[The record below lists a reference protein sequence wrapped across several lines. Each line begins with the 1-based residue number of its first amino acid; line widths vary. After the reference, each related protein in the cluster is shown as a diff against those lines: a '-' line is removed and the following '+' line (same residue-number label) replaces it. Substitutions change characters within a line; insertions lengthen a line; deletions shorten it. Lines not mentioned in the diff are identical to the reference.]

1 MPRTARALA
10 ERRNDEAGARHVD
23 ELVQRGRRQGY
34 LMLPELRNA
43 FEQASVTPAEAR
55 SILRELSDEGVQLGN
70 ESSEPA
76 PAGPAATV
84 SGADDGI
91 SEVEHAEV
99 THAMPDLA
107 ELDLS
112 GPDLVVAEFDDPDL
126 LDDLEEAPAEST
138 ARPAGKPRG
147 RKDRRG
153 AAAAE
158 LIAVAD
164 DDGGAEADLDDQ
176 TSVMGDSVHT
186 YLKSIG
192 RTSLL
197 TAEQEVDL
205 AKRIEA
211 GLYAEHKLETELDLT
226 NQLRAELEAVAEDG
240 RAAKAHMLEA
250 NLRLVVSVAKK
261 YSDRGLSL
269 LDVVQEGNLGLIRA
283 VEKFDYS
290 KGYKFSTY
298 AMWWIRQAIQRGF
311 ADSART
317 IRLPVH
323 VLEMLSKLSRVE
335 RDMHQRLG
343 REPTPEELAVELD
356 RTPDQ
361 IEELLRTSRQPIS
374 LDSTIGEDGETSI
387 GDLIEDVD
395 APEASELVDRQ
406 LMADQLRHALDALT
420 PREATIMAM
429 RFGLYD
435 GNPHT
440 LDEIGKALGLTRERI
455 RQLEKQSLSKLRH
468 PSRAQPLL
476 EYAV

>member
-1 MPRTARALA
+1 MPRTATAA
-10 ERRNDEAGARHVD
+10 TRRHDDEATIA
-23 ELVQRGRRQGY
+23 ELDQLIQHGRGQGH
-34 LMLPELRNA
+34 LSLPELRAA
-43 FEQASVTPAEAR
+43 FEQARMSPTEAR
-55 SILRELSDEGVQLGN
+55 SIIRELTEAGVQLGN
-70 ESSEPA
+70 DPADAVASAA
-76 PAGPAATV
+76 PAAVAAAPASGRAPKGRTAAKASRTTSRSRAAT
-84 SGADDGI
+84 A
-91 SEVEHAEV
+91 A
-99 THAMPDLA
+99 TAAP
-107 ELDLS
+107 
-112 GPDLVVAEFDDPDL
+112 
-126 LDDLEEAPAEST
+126 EA
-138 ARPAGKPRG
+138 
-147 RKDRRG
+147 G
-153 AAAAE
+153 AAPQAGAAPEAGAAE
-158 LIAVAD
+158 AEQADAGAVLAQVAD
-164 DDGGAEADLDDQ
+164 GLSAGSETDLDDQ

-192 RTSLL
+192 RRSLL
-197 TAEQEVDL
+197 TAEEEVEL

-211 GLYAEHKLETELDLT
+211 GLFAEHKLATESGLTKRYRADLDL
-226 NQLRAELEAVAEDG
+226 VAEDG
-240 RAAKAHMLEA
+240 RRAKAHMLEA

-420 PREATIMAM
+420 PREATIMSM

-476 EYAV
+476 DYAS

>member
-1 MPRTARALA
+1 MPRNAI
-10 ERRNDEAGARHVD
+10 AGRPSGPVSPNVD
-23 ELVQRGRRQGY
+23 ELIRLGRERGHLSRTELSSAFAASGLSPAQGRAI
-34 LMLPELRNA
+34 LRDLA
-43 FEQASVTPAEAR
+43 KAGVDLGEGQAGTPGGVRTGKEDMQTAQTADATPDEIAEVVGLDGLDAAEA
-55 SILRELSDEGVQLGN
+55 E
-70 ESSEPA
+70 
-76 PAGPAATV
+76 
-84 SGADDGI
+84 
-91 SEVEHAEV
+91 
-99 THAMPDLA
+99 
-107 ELDLS
+107 
-112 GPDLVVAEFDDPDL
+112 
-126 LDDLEEAPAEST
+126 
-138 ARPAGKPRG
+138 
-147 RKDRRG
+147 
-153 AAAAE
+153 AAA
-158 LIAVAD
+158 LS
-164 DDGGAEADLDDQ
+164 EAALGEAAPGEAANPPTGVEVDLDDQ
-176 TSVMGDSVHT
+176 TSTMGDSVHT

-197 TAEQEVDL
+197 TAEQEVNL

-211 GLYAEHKLETELDLT
+211 GLFAEHKLASEADLPGKY
-226 NQLRAELEAVAEDG
+226 RRELELVAEDG
-240 RAAKAHMLEA
+240 RRAKAHMLEA

-283 VEKFDYS
+283 VEKFDYT

-387 GDLIEDVD
+387 GDLIEDTD

-440 LDEIGKALGLTRERI
+440 LDEIGRALGLTRERI

-476 EYAV
+476 DYAS

>member
-1 MPRTARALA
+1 MPRIAMATSSVA
-10 ERRNDEAGARHVD
+10 ETDEEASTTRVD
-23 ELVQRGRRQGY
+23 DLIQRGRSQGH
-34 LMLPELRNA
+34 LSLAELRSA
-43 FEQASVTPAEAR
+43 FDQAGLTPAEGR
-55 SILRELSDEGVQLGN
+55 SILRELAESGVRLANELGD
-70 ESSEPA
+70 SGKTRSARSAAA
-76 PAGPAATV
+76 PARAV
-84 SGADDGI
+84 KDADDAEAGDE
-91 SEVEHAEV
+91 SDVDLADAEV
-99 THAMPDLA
+99 VSLEA
-107 ELDLS
+107 E
-112 GPDLVVAEFDDPDL
+112 
-126 LDDLEEAPAEST
+126 
-138 ARPAGKPRG
+138 
-147 RKDRRG
+147 
-153 AAAAE
+153 AAALTE
-158 LIAVAD
+158 SDRLTEV
-164 DDGGAEADLDDQ
+164 DLDDQ
-176 TSVMGDSVHT
+176 TPAMGDSVHT

-211 GLYAEHKLETELDLT
+211 GLFAEHKLETMALEGRAGLDENYRRDLELI
-226 NQLRAELEAVAEDG
+226 AEDG
-240 RAAKAHMLEA
+240 RRAKAHMLEA

-283 VEKFDYS
+283 VEKFDYT

-406 LMADQLRHALDALT
+406 LMAEQLRSALDALT

-440 LDEIGKALGLTRERI
+440 LDEIGRALGLTRERI

-476 EYAV
+476 DFAS

>member
-1 MPRTARALA
+1 MPRSATAS
-10 ERRNDEAGARHVD
+10 RRHDDEATLSHVD
-23 ELVQRGRRQGY
+23 ELIQHGRGQGY
-34 LMLPELRNA
+34 LSLPDLRA
-43 FEQASVTPAEAR
+43 ALEQARISPTEAR
-55 SILRELSDEGVQLGN
+55 SILRELAEAGVQLGN
-70 ESSEPA
+70 EAADEQA
-76 PAGPAATV
+76 EVATETAAAGGQPPAA
-84 SGADDGI
+84 SQG
-91 SEVEHAEV
+91 
-99 THAMPDLA
+99 
-107 ELDLS
+107 
-112 GPDLVVAEFDDPDL
+112 
-126 LDDLEEAPAEST
+126 T
-138 ARPAGKPRG
+138 ARL
-147 RKDRRG
+147 
-153 AAAAE
+153 AAADMSVE
-158 LIAVAD
+158 V
-164 DDGGAEADLDDQ
+164 DLDDQ

-197 TAEQEVDL
+197 TAEEEVNL

-211 GLYAEHKLETELDLT
+211 GLYAEHKLETESGLSRGY
-226 NQLRAELEAVAEDG
+226 RADLEAVAQDG
-240 RAAKAHMLEA
+240 RRAKAHMLEA

-395 APEASELVDRQ
+395 APEAAELVDRQ

-476 EYAV
+476 DYAV

>member
-1 MPRTARALA
+1 MPRIASAVPS
-10 ERRNDEAGARHVD
+10 NDEEANSSRVD
-23 ELVQRGRRQGY
+23 DLIQRGRSQGH
-34 LMLPELRNA
+34 LSLSDLRTA
-43 FEQASVTPAEAR
+43 FEQAGLTPAEAR
-55 SILRELSDEGVQLGN
+55 SILRELSEAGVRLADE
-70 ESSEPA
+70 E
-76 PAGPAATV
+76 T
-84 SGADDGI
+84 
-91 SEVEHAEV
+91 
-99 THAMPDLA
+99 
-107 ELDLS
+107 DLS
-112 GPDLVVAEFDDPDL
+112 A
-126 LDDLEEAPAEST
+126 
-138 ARPAGKPRG
+138 AGKASRAAKG
-147 RKDRRG
+147 ETKQAKAASKS
-153 AAAAE
+153 AAAAKP
-158 LIAVAD
+158 AVKKARSKKAD
-164 DDGGAEADLDDQ
+164 EDASAASAASGKAATATVKKDSDDVEVSEDDVVTIEADVAAFADGVDLDDQ
-176 TSVMGDSVHT
+176 TPAMGDSVHT

-211 GLYAEHKLETELDLT
+211 GLFAENKLDSQPDLSPQHRRDLEL
-226 NQLRAELEAVAEDG
+226 VAEDG
-240 RAAKAHMLEA
+240 RRAKAHMLEA

-283 VEKFDYS
+283 VEKFDYT

-406 LMADQLRHALDALT
+406 LMAEQLRSALDALT

-435 GNPHT
+435 GTACRARPPAGPGT
-440 LDEIGKALGLTRERI
+440 LCR
-455 RQLEKQSLSKLRH
+455 
-468 PSRAQPLL
+468 
-476 EYAV
+476 

>member
-1 MPRTARALA
+1 MPRIATAASA
-10 ERRNDEAGARHVD
+10 DEEASSSRVD
-23 ELVQRGRRQGY
+23 DLIQRGRSQGH
-34 LMLPELRNA
+34 LSLSDLRTA
-43 FEQASVTPAEAR
+43 FEQAGLTPAEAR
-55 SILRELSDEGVQLGN
+55 SILRELSEAGVRLADEETELKAPRGKAKTAASKATGGAK
-70 ESSEPA
+70 A
-76 PAGPAATV
+76 PAAKAAVPAATEAAAKKTR
-84 SGADDGI
+84 GKKADQ
-91 SEVEHAEV
+91 
-99 THAMPDLA
+99 P
-107 ELDLS
+107 
-112 GPDLVVAEFDDPDL
+112 
-126 LDDLEEAPAEST
+126 
-138 ARPAGKPRG
+138 
-147 RKDRRG
+147 
-153 AAAAE
+153 AAAAGKAQADGDDPE
-158 LIAVAD
+158 IDGDEMASLEADVAAFA
-164 DDGGAEADLDDQ
+164 DGVDLDDQ
-176 TSVMGDSVHT
+176 TPAMGDSVHT

-211 GLYAEHKLETELDLT
+211 GLFAEHKLDTDPDLDPQMRRDLEL
-226 NQLRAELEAVAEDG
+226 VAEDG
-240 RAAKAHMLEA
+240 RRAKAHMLEA

-283 VEKFDYS
+283 VEKFDYT

-406 LMADQLRHALDALT
+406 LMAEQLRSALDALT

-440 LDEIGKALGLTRERI
+440 LDEIGRALGLTRERI

-476 EYAV
+476 DFAS

>member
-1 MPRTARALA
+1 MPRIAMAVPVQD
-10 ERRNDEAGARHVD
+10 DEANSTRVD
-23 ELVQRGRRQGY
+23 DLIQRGRSQGH
-34 LMLPELRNA
+34 LSLSDLRTA
-43 FEQASVTPAEAR
+43 FEQAGLTAAEAR
-55 SILRELSDEGVQLGN
+55 SILRELSEAGVRLAN
-70 ESSEPA
+70 EKTETKDSA
-76 PAGPAATV
+76 V
-84 SGADDGI
+84 SGSLAEALQALATAKPAKKSRSSKTEAAD
-91 SEVEHAEV
+91 AEV
-99 THAMPDLA
+99 DGDVDFGD
-107 ELDLS
+107 ED
-112 GPDLVVAEFDDPDL
+112 VASI
-126 LDDLEEAPAEST
+126 EA
-138 ARPAGKPRG
+138 
-147 RKDRRG
+147 DV
-153 AAAAE
+153 AA
-158 LIAVAD
+158 IA
-164 DDGGAEADLDDQ
+164 DGVDLDDQ
-176 TSVMGDSVHT
+176 TPAMGDSVHT

-211 GLYAEHKLETELDLT
+211 GLFAEHKLDTEPDLPAD
-226 NQLRAELEAVAEDG
+226 LRRDLELVAEDG
-240 RAAKAHMLEA
+240 RRAKAHMLEA

-283 VEKFDYS
+283 VEKFDYT

-406 LMADQLRHALDALT
+406 LMAEQLRSALDALT

-440 LDEIGKALGLTRERI
+440 LDEIGRALGLTRERI

-476 EYAV
+476 DFAS

>member
-1 MPRTARALA
+1 MPKTSTARRKPTAAGQAAPLHAVGKRRAAGTGGGSGGGTAQERARTGTEDMKTASLTEPRAAAEGTGLDGLDTVAAEAEAVALA
-10 ERRNDEAGARHVD
+10 ETV
-23 ELVQRGRRQGY
+23 
-34 LMLPELRNA
+34 
-43 FEQASVTPAEAR
+43 PAEPGQPTA
-55 SILRELSDEGVQLGN
+55 
-70 ESSEPA
+70 
-76 PAGPAATV
+76 
-84 SGADDGI
+84 
-91 SEVEHAEV
+91 AEV
-99 THAMPDLA
+99 
-107 ELDLS
+107 
-112 GPDLVVAEFDDPDL
+112 
-126 LDDLEEAPAEST
+126 
-138 ARPAGKPRG
+138 
-147 RKDRRG
+147 
-153 AAAAE
+153 
-158 LIAVAD
+158 
-164 DDGGAEADLDDQ
+164 DLDDQ
-176 TSVMGDSVHT
+176 TSAMGDSVHT

-197 TAEQEVDL
+197 TAEQEVNL

-211 GLYAEHKLETELDLT
+211 GLFAEHKLATEPDLDAG
-226 NQLRAELEAVAEDG
+226 LRRDLMDVAEDG
-240 RAAKAHMLEA
+240 RRAKAHMLEA

-283 VEKFDYS
+283 VEKFDYT

-406 LMADQLRHALDALT
+406 LMADQLRHALDGLT
-420 PREATIMAM
+420 QREATIMAM

-440 LDEIGKALGLTRERI
+440 LDEIGRALGLTRERI

-476 EYAV
+476 DYAS

>member
-1 MPRTARALA
+1 MPRIAMAVPVQD
-10 ERRNDEAGARHVD
+10 DEANSTRVD
-23 ELVQRGRRQGY
+23 DLIQRGRSQGH
-34 LMLPELRNA
+34 LSLSDLRTA
-43 FEQASVTPAEAR
+43 FEQAGLTAAEAR
-55 SILRELSDEGVQLGN
+55 SILRELSEAGVRLAN
-70 ESSEPA
+70 EKTETKDSA
-76 PAGPAATV
+76 V
-84 SGADDGI
+84 SGSLAEALQALATAKPAKKSRSSKTEAAD
-91 SEVEHAEV
+91 AEV
-99 THAMPDLA
+99 DGDVDFGD
-107 ELDLS
+107 ED
-112 GPDLVVAEFDDPDL
+112 VASI
-126 LDDLEEAPAEST
+126 EA
-138 ARPAGKPRG
+138 
-147 RKDRRG
+147 DV
-153 AAAAE
+153 AA
-158 LIAVAD
+158 IA
-164 DDGGAEADLDDQ
+164 DGVDLDDQ
-176 TSVMGDSVHT
+176 TPAMGDSVHT

-211 GLYAEHKLETELDLT
+211 GLYAEHKLDTEPDLPAD
-226 NQLRAELEAVAEDG
+226 LRRDLELVAEDG
-240 RAAKAHMLEA
+240 RRAKAHMLEA

-283 VEKFDYS
+283 VEKFDYT

-406 LMADQLRHALDALT
+406 LMAEQLRSALDALT

-440 LDEIGKALGLTRERI
+440 LDEIGRAKSAIRREEALFFSHAL
-455 RQLEKQSLSKLRH
+455 
-468 PSRAQPLL
+468 
-476 EYAV
+476 

>member
-1 MPRTARALA
+1 MARTATAMSSARA
-10 ERRNDEAGARHVD
+10 DEETTTHVD
-23 ELVQRGRRQGY
+23 ELIQRGRGQGY
-34 LMLPELRNA
+34 LSLPELRDA
-43 FEQASVTPAEAR
+43 FDQARVSPTEAR
-55 SILRELSDEGVQLGN
+55 SIIRELTEAGVQLGN
-70 ESSEPA
+70 EPA
-76 PAGPAATV
+76 DAQDAAEAGSADVAAAGLGADAGLPGAEAELAGTTRDARG
-84 SGADDGI
+84 GADDQAA
-91 SEVEHAEV
+91 S
-99 THAMPDLA
+99 
-107 ELDLS
+107 
-112 GPDLVVAEFDDPDL
+112 
-126 LDDLEEAPAEST
+126 APET
-138 ARPAGKPRG
+138 
-147 RKDRRG
+147 
-153 AAAAE
+153 
-158 LIAVAD
+158 
-164 DDGGAEADLDDQ
+164 DLDDQ

-192 RTSLL
+192 RRSLL
-197 TAEQEVDL
+197 TAEEEVDL

-211 GLYAEHKLETELDLT
+211 GLFAEHKLETERRLSK
-226 NQLRAELEAVAEDG
+226 QHRADLEAVAEDG
-240 RAAKAHMLEA
+240 RRAKAHMLEA

-283 VEKFDYS
+283 VEKFDYT

-395 APEASELVDRQ
+395 APEAGELVDRQ

-420 PREATIMAM
+420 PREATIMSM

-476 EYAV
+476 DYAS

>member
-1 MPRTARALA
+1 MPRTAATA
-10 ERRNDEAGARHVD
+10 SQRRDDEATTTGLD
-23 ELVQRGRRQGY
+23 ELIQRGRSQGH
-34 LMLPELRNA
+34 LSLPDLRAA
-43 FEQASVTPAEAR
+43 FEQAQISPTEAR
-55 SILRELSDEGVQLGN
+55 SIIRELTEAGVQLGN
-70 ESSEPA
+70 DQPEA
-76 PAGPAATV
+76 PVQAATLP
-84 SGADDGI
+84 STGARKAR
-91 SEVEHAEV
+91 SR
-99 THAMPDLA
+99 
-107 ELDLS
+107 
-112 GPDLVVAEFDDPDL
+112 
-126 LDDLEEAPAEST
+126 T
-138 ARPAGKPRG
+138 ADRAAGGGQPQ
-147 RKDRRG
+147 
-153 AAAAE
+153 AAAE
-158 LIAVAD
+158 TAGAIELDGLDAEAEASALAGGMAELAV
-164 DDGGAEADLDDQ
+164 EADLDDQ

-197 TAEQEVDL
+197 TAEQEVNL

-211 GLYAEHKLETELDLT
+211 GLYAEHKLETEAKLSAPLRRDL
-226 NQLRAELEAVAEDG
+226 EDVAEDG
-240 RAAKAHMLEA
+240 RRAKAHMLEA

-283 VEKFDYS
+283 VEKFDYT

-406 LMADQLRHALDALT
+406 LLADQLRHALDALT

-440 LDEIGKALGLTRERI
+440 LDEIGRALGLTRERI

-476 EYAV
+476 DYAS

>member
-1 MPRTARALA
+1 M
-10 ERRNDEAGARHVD
+10 DEDTMTHVD
-23 ELVQRGRRQGY
+23 ELIQRGRGQGY
-34 LMLPELRNA
+34 LSLPELRDA
-43 FEQASVTPAEAR
+43 FDKARVSPAEAR
-55 SILRELSDEGVQLGN
+55 SIIRELTEAGVQLGN
-70 ESSEPA
+70 EPTDGA
-76 PAGPAATV
+76 VPAAGGGLA
-84 SGADDGI
+84 SGD
-91 SEVEHAEV
+91 SEVGDLTVDLDAE
-99 THAMPDLA
+99 LA
-107 ELDLS
+107 ELAGGD
-112 GPDLVVAEFDDPDL
+112 
-126 LDDLEEAPAEST
+126 PAE
-138 ARPAGKPRG
+138 PA
-147 RKDRRG
+147 
-153 AAAAE
+153 
-158 LIAVAD
+158 AVAATA
-164 DDGGAEADLDDQ
+164 GVGEAVAAPETDLDDQ

-192 RTSLL
+192 RRQLL
-197 TAEQEVDL
+197 TAEEEVNL

-211 GLYAEHKLETELDLT
+211 GLYAEHKLETERRLSK
-226 NQLRAELEAVAEDG
+226 QLRADLEAVAEDG
-240 RAAKAHMLEA
+240 RRAKAHMLEA

-283 VEKFDYS
+283 VEKFDYT

-343 REPTPEELAVELD
+343 REPTPEELAIELD

-395 APEASELVDRQ
+395 APEAGELVDRQ

-420 PREATIMAM
+420 PREATIMSM

-476 EYAV
+476 DYAS

>member
-1 MPRTARALA
+1 
-10 ERRNDEAGARHVD
+10 
-23 ELVQRGRRQGY
+23 
-34 LMLPELRNA
+34 MLPELRNA
-43 FEQASVTPAEAR
+43 FEQANVTPAEAR
-55 SILRELSDEGVQLGN
+55 AVLRELADEGVQLGN
-70 ESSEPA
+70 EASDPSAAA
-76 PAGPAATV
+76 PAGSA
-84 SGADDGI
+84 GQGH
-91 SEVEHAEV
+91 SEVEPSEV
-99 THAMPDLA
+99 THAVPDLA
-107 ELDLS
+107 EIELD
-112 GPDLVVAEFDDPDL
+112 GPDLIVAQLDDTDL
-126 LDDLEEAPAEST
+126 LGDVGETGRGRDERGPSS
-138 ARPAGKPRG
+138 RPRG
-147 RKDRRG
+147 RKDRRTTTTTT
-153 AAAAE
+153 AE
-158 LIAVAD
+158 LAAVAD
-164 DDGGAEADLDDQ
+164 DDTEVDLDDQ

-192 RTSLL
+192 RRSLL

-211 GLYAEHKLETELDLT
+211 GLYAEHKLETDADLPDD
-226 NQLRAELEAVAEDG
+226 LSADLEAVAADG
-240 RAAKAHMLEA
+240 RRAKAHMLEA

-283 VEKFDYS
+283 VEKFDYT

-387 GDLIEDVD
+387 GDLIEDTD